1 LPKTINLAVIGA
13 GYWGTKLITEYSTLS
28 NKRQDIRL
36 HAIADSS
43 SERLQNIGE
52 RFSLPTSMLK
62 NDYNEIFDD
71 PEVNGVHIATPN
83 ETHYEIAMKA
93 IAAGKNVLLEKPM
106 CLTSSDAFRLARYAE
121 KNNVVLLIGYIFR
134 FNNAIDKLK
143 QMVERKEIN
152 GCRCVELRWVSAI
165 PPPPGRDIIFDL
177 APHPIDILNHIFEEW
192 PREVYV
198 KGRSYARKKSGL
210 EEVAFVAMDF
220 PQDIIVSLTLSWIHH
235 GPRQRKIFIVTENGA
250 VKAEAV
256 EQTITLYKNGQT
268 KEISIQR
275 NNTIEDEI
283 THFIDRIRDNVPP
296 LNSSLVGVM
305 NVKVLEAMRKSL
317 QEGKATSVI

>member
-1 LPKTINLAVIGA
+1 MPKTLNLAVIGA
-13 GYWGTKLITEYSTLS
+13 GYWGAKLIAEYLALS
-28 NKRQDIRL
+28 NKRYDVRL
-36 HAIADSS
+36 HAIADNS
-43 SERLQNIGE
+43 SERLQNIGKH
-52 RFSLPTSMLK
+52 FSLPSSILK
-62 NDYNEIFDD
+62 NDYNEVFDD
-71 PEVNGVHIATPN
+71 PAIDGVHIATPN

-106 CLTSSDAFRLARYAE
+106 CLTSSDAFKLARYAE

-143 QMVERKEIN
+143 QMVERKEID
-152 GCRCVELRWVSAI
+152 GCRCVELRWVSAM

-198 KGRSYARKKSGL
+198 KGRSYDRKKSGL
-210 EEVAFVAMDF
+210 EEVAFVTMDF
-220 PQDIIVSLTLSWIHH
+220 PRDIIVSLTLSWIHH
-235 GPRQRKIFIVTENGA
+235 GPRQRTILMITENGA
-250 VKAEAV
+250 VKTEAV
-256 EQTITLYKNGQT
+256 EQTITLYENGQT
-268 KEISIQR
+268 KEIPLQR
-275 NNTIEDEI
+275 NNTIEGEI

-305 NVKVLEAMRKSL
+305 NVRVLEAMRKSL
-317 QEGKATSVI
+317 QEDRATSVI

>member
-13 GYWGTKLITEYSTLS
+13 GYWGTKLITEYSALS
-28 NKRQDIRL
+28 SKRRDVNL

-43 SERLQNIGE
+43 SERLQSIGR

-134 FNNAIDKLK
+134 FNNAVDRLK
-143 QMVERKEIN
+143 QMVERNEIN

-268 KEISIQR
+268 KEIPLQR

-283 THFIDRIRDNVPP
+283 NHFINCIRDNVPP

>member
-1 LPKTINLAVIGA
+1 LPKTINLAVVGA
-13 GYWGTKLITEYSTLS
+13 GYWGTKLITEYSALS
-28 NKRQDIRL
+28 NKRRDVNL

-62 NDYNEIFDD
+62 TDYNEIFDD

-152 GCRCVELRWVSAI
+152 SCRCVELRWVSAI

-283 THFIDRIRDNVPP
+283 NHFINRIRDNVPP

-317 QEGKATSVI
+317 QEDKAMSVI